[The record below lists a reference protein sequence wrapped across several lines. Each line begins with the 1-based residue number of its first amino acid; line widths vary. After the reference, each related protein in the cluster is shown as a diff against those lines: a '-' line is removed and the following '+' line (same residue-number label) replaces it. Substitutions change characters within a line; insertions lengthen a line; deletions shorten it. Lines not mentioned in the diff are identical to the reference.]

1 MRVPN
6 CQVTVA
12 TVAKS
17 SLLLLHKNEPR
28 RHRREDFRSRML
40 SRCLLQSKFRTR
52 RLDSGWQGA
61 CRAIRC
67 FGAIGCNNMVKV
79 ERILERFSMFF
90 HGTFGVLGAGTGGF
104 LSMSRSVRGH

>member
-1 MRVPN
+1 MN
-6 CQVTVA
+6 LGVTVVKTSGHA
-12 TVAKS
+12 CYRAA
-17 SLLLLHKNEPR
+17 
-28 RHRREDFRSRML
+28 F
-40 SRCLLQSKFRTR
+40 SKVNSE
-52 RLDSGWQGA
+52 LGGSGWQGA